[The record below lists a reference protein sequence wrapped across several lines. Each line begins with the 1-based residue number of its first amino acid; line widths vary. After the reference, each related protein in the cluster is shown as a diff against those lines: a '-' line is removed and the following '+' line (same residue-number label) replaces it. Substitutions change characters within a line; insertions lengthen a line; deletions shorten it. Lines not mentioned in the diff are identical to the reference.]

1 MEIRANARK
10 NQGNSPDLSENARV
24 ITGDPY
30 EIRSIDILKK
40 LEWKTLRE
48 RRKEQQPK
56 YVSKA
61 LTCQCPKHIS
71 DMFKLSN
78 SVRYELRSNNNKL
91 MLSKPKTNSMKR
103 NVFSVMLLL

>member
-40 LEWKTLRE
+40 LEWKTLSE
-48 RRKEQQPK
+48 RRNEEQQLK
-56 YVSKA
+56 YVSKVLA
-61 LTCQCPKHIS
+61 YQL
-71 DMFKLSN
+71 
-78 SVRYELRSNNNKL
+78 
-91 MLSKPKTNSMKR
+91 
-103 NVFSVMLLL
+103 